1 MASRIMYVG
10 VGGLRLRFMM
20 MWNTGGRRRGGK
32 KRLANFMI
40 LWVVVYYGG
49 LYWGIRVLIAF

>member
-1 MASRIMYVG
+1 MASRIVY

-20 MWNTGGRRRGGK
+20 MWNTGERRRGGK
-32 KRLANFMI
+32 RRLANIVI

-49 LYWGIRVLIAF
+49 LFHIPFIGGFVC